1 MPWPDPVTLEGE
13 HATLVPLNRSHLDDL
28 AEATKDGELWKLW
41 YTVVPTA
48 EDMAGEIDRRL
59 GLQEAGSMLP
69 FTTIENATGQAVG
82 MTTYMNIDAASK
94 RVEIG
99 STWNRKRVQRG
110 PMNTECKF
118 MLLRHAFEALD
129 CIAVEFRTHFF
140 NHQSRGAIERLG
152 AKLDGVLRNH
162 MVMADGSFRDTC
174 CYSIIASEWPTVKT
188 HLSYQTSRSRS

>member
-188 HLSYQTSRSRS
+188 HLSYQMSRSRS

>member
-13 HATLVPLNRSHLDDL
+13 YATLVPLNRSHFDDL

-41 YTVVPTA
+41 YTFVPTA

-118 MLLRHAFEALD
+118 MLLRHAFETLE

-174 CYSIIASEWPTVKT
+174 CYSIIASEWTTVKT
-188 HLSYQTSRSRS
+188 HLSYQMSRSRS